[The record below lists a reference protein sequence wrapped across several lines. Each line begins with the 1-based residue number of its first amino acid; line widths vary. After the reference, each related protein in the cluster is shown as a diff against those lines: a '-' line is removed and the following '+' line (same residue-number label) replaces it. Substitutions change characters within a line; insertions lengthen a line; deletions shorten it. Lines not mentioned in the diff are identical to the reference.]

1 MRIRPAVLTD
11 APAVSVLYAAHVLTG
26 TASFEIQPP
35 DAAEIEQRMKAV
47 LDRGHP
53 WIVAEAEDGPL
64 LGYAYASLFHPRAAY
79 AHTFENS
86 VYLASDAQGQ
96 GLGKALMQALIPLCR
111 DAGARQI
118 IALIGDSGNAASIAL
133 HKKLGFRHVGVIT
146 DVGEKFG
153 QLLDVVY
160 MQLSLQ

>member
-26 TASFEIQPP
+26 TASFEITPP
-35 DAAEIEQRMKAV
+35 DADEMERRIKSV
-47 LDRGHP
+47 LDRSHP
-53 WIVAEAEDGPL
+53 WIVAEADDGRL

-96 GLGKALMQALIPLCR
+96 GLGSTLMQALIPLCK
-111 DAGARQI
+111 DSGAREI
-118 IALIGDSGNAASIAL
+118 IALIGDSANAASIAL
-133 HKKLGFRHVGVIT
+133 HRKLGFRHVGVIT

-153 QLLDVVY
+153 RLLDVVY
-160 MQLSLQ
+160 MQLSLR

>member
-26 TASFEIQPP
+26 TASFEITPP
-35 DAAEIEQRMKAV
+35 DAEEMARRMKAV

-53 WIVAEAEDGPL
+53 WIVAETDDGRL
-64 LGYAYASLFHPRAAY
+64 VGYAYASLFHPRAAY

-86 VYLASDAQGQ
+86 VYLASDAQGE
-96 GLGKALMQALIPLCR
+96 GLGTALMQALLPLCKE
-111 DAGARQI
+111 AGAREI
-118 IALIGDSGNAASIAL
+118 IALIGDSANAGSIAL
-133 HKKLGFRHVGVIT
+133 HRKLGFRHAGVIT

-160 MQLSLQ
+160 MQLSLR

>member
-1 MRIRPAVLTD
+1 MKIRPAVLTD

-35 DAAEIEQRMKAV
+35 DCAEIERRMKNV

-53 WIVAEAEDGPL
+53 WIVAEAADGRL
-64 LGYAYASLFHPRAAY
+64 LGYAYASLFHLRAAY

-86 VYLASDAQGQ
+86 LYLASDVQGQ
-96 GLGKALMQALIPLCR
+96 GLGTALMQALLPLCKQ
-111 DAGARQI
+111 AGAREI
-118 IALIGDSGNAASIAL
+118 IALIGDSANAASIAL

-153 QLLDVVY
+153 RRLDVVY
-160 MQLSLQ
+160 MQLSLK

>member
-26 TASFEIQPP
+26 TASFEITPP
-35 DAAEIEQRMKAV
+35 DAEEMARRMKAV

-53 WIVAEAEDGPL
+53 WIVAEADDGRL
-64 LGYAYASLFHPRAAY
+64 VGYAYASLFHQRAAY

-86 VYLASDAQGQ
+86 VYLASDAQGE
-96 GLGKALMQALIPLCR
+96 GLGTALMRELLLLCKA
-111 DAGARQI
+111 AGAREI
-118 IALIGDSGNAASIAL
+118 IALIGDSANAGSIAL
-133 HKKLGFRHVGVIT
+133 HRKLGFRHAGVIT

-153 QLLDVVY
+153 QMLDVVY
-160 MQLSLQ
+160 MQLSLR

>member
-1 MRIRPAVLTD
+1 MRLRPAVLTD

-26 TASFEIQPP
+26 TASFEITPP
-35 DAAEIEQRMKAV
+35 DAAEMERRIEAV
-47 LDRGHP
+47 LSRGHP
-53 WIVAEAEDGPL
+53 WIVAEAEDGRL

-96 GLGKALMQALIPLCR
+96 GLGTALMRALLPLCKA
-111 DAGARQI
+111 AGAREM
-118 IALIGDSGNAASIAL
+118 IALIGDSANAGSIAL
-133 HKKLGFRHVGVIT
+133 HWKPGFRHVGVIT

-160 MQLSLQ
+160 MQLSLR